1 MRIVAAAVGE
11 VFNFPAQAANL
22 FLQSVNAKE
31 DFSPA
36 VIKPCC
42 GLIVD
47 WQSRPVD
54 QFVNALTRRVGVVFK
69 S

>member
-1 MRIVAAAVGE
+1 VRIVATAVRQ
-11 VFNFPAQAANL
+11 VLDLPAKAANL

-36 VIKPCC
+36 IIDPCC